1 MQIGLVINR
10 LVLLHQSSILLRDQ
24 LVVDVDGLLHLHEGV
39 RTGFLGSRSRSML
52 DVVLGGLCG
61 CLGYV
66 VVWSR
71 MIDGDL
77 DTWLQGCMSH
87 GRCRRR

>member
-1 MQIGLVINR
+1 
-10 LVLLHQSSILLRDQ
+10 
-24 LVVDVDGLLHLHEGV
+24 
-39 RTGFLGSRSRSML
+39 
-52 DVVLGGLCG
+52 VLGGLCG